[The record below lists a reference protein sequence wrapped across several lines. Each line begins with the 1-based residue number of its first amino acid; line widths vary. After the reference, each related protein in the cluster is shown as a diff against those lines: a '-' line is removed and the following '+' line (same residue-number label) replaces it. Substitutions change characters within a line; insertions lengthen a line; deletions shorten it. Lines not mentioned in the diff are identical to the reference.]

1 MESGN
6 HNLQKHSV
14 HHVLAHSYLVYL
26 VLLLVAIFLDYIFD
40 YEFFNNAILVPIGF
54 VVLFLATV
62 LIFWAQ
68 KTGRDFSNI
77 KETKTTEH
85 FCHGPYCYTRV
96 PTQWGLVFL
105 VLGLGL
111 VTNSFFIVVFT
122 VVSFLISRF
131 LFMGKYDKLLTE
143 KYGDAYVAYKKLV
156 KF

>member
-1 MESGN
+1 MDGGKN
-6 HNLQKHSV
+6 NLPKHSV
-14 HHVLAHSYLVYL
+14 HHVLAHSYLVHL

-40 YEFFNNAILVPIGF
+40 YNFFNNSIVVPVGF
-54 VVLFLATV
+54 VVLLLATF

-77 KETKTTEH
+77 KGAKTTEH
-85 FCHGPYCYTRV
+85 FCRGPYCYTKV
-96 PTQWGLVFL
+96 PTQWELAFL
-105 VLGLGL
+105 VLGFGL

-122 VVSFLISRF
+122 VVSFLLSKI